1 MLDLKHGCLGCAVQA
16 NIESKHPAPNRLL
29 KSLHPLPLVTD
40 VTCWMKPLKFP
51 FSGSYKDS
59 VSELI
64 ATQDGPAER
73 REASK
78 REPKVN
84 LD

>member
-1 MLDLKHGCLGCAVQA
+1 MRFENSLRETLKPPSADKDLHGKLK
-16 NIESKHPAPNRLL
+16 ESPKVSPRRVV
-29 KSLHPLPLVTD
+29 KGV
-40 VTCWMKPLKFP
+40 
-51 FSGSYKDS
+51 